1 MKIIDLQPSA
11 LTPDRVP
18 GYLTLLKNTTA
29 TRAALA
35 ACAELRALFTTVSAD
50 VLLRRAAQ
58 QPDGI
63 VPWLTQLASDASAA
77 RRMLAAEDAAAEALL
92 KADLADRL
100 RFDNAALTLIVAA
113 EDDIRANRAAAEAAS
128 RGVDELRR
136 DLQGVGLDAEEVDR
150 IVAARADGSG
160 NQAAAREA
168 ALAAIDAATARRDA
182 LQAFLSDP
190 LRRVDALG
198 PALADELAARAR
210 MPAER
215 QAEAEQAARRGQ
227 AT

>member
-18 GYLTLLKNTTA
+18 DYLTLLKNATA

-50 VLLRRAAQ
+50 ALMRRAPE
-58 QPDGI
+58 QPDGV
-63 VPWLTQLASDASAA
+63 VPWLTQLAADANAA
-77 RRMLAAEDAAAEALL
+77 RGMLAAEDAEASSLL
-92 KADLADRL
+92 KADLSDRL
-100 RFDNAALTLIVAA
+100 RFDNAALTMIVAA
-113 EDDIRANRAAAEAAS
+113 DDDIRASRAAAEAAG

-150 IVAARADGSG
+150 IVAARAEGSG

-168 ALAAIDAATARRDA
+168 ALATIVAATARRDA
-182 LQAFLSDP
+182 LQAFLNDP